1 MNELIEQ
8 LWEKL
13 SIIEPE
19 SLCSVVDIDGLT
31 QAIQTA
37 CKAQRNACFS
47 AYYDH
52 IHDTSELI
60 IAEILT
66 AEITEEDYE

>member
-1 MNELIEQ
+1 MEEMIKELVIKYQHNGSVLMNVFEFAD
-8 LWEKL
+8 
-13 SIIEPE
+13 SIDKV
-19 SLCSVVDIDGLT
+19 CR
-31 QAIQTA
+31 
-37 CKAQRNACFS
+37 AQRNACFS

-66 AEITEEDYE
+66 AEITKEDYDNL